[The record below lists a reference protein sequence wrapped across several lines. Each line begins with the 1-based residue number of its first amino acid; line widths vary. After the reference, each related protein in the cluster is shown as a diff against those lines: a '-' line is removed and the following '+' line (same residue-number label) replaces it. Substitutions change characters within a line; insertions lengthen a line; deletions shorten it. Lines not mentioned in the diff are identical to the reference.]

1 MAMKKDLDE
10 LKSRD
15 KDLQRDGGSRQ
26 PSSPP
31 PQPGTASAEDT
42 PDMMSEDMRRDLLRQ
57 KWEQEEEENLR
68 KTKLHYRD
76 VLYDEARTHGAAFYN
91 FSRDETKRTEELDN
105 LEAMHK
111 VRLFF
116 ALFNF
121 LCSYQNH
128 L

>member
-15 KDLQRDGGSRQ
+15 KDLQRPGGRQ
-26 PSSPP
+26 PTPP
-31 PQPGTASAEDT
+31 PSVAGASGADTDT
-42 PDMMSEDMRRDLLRQ
+42 PDLLSEDMRRDLLRQ

-111 VRLFF
+111 VRP
-116 ALFNF
+116 
-121 LCSYQNH
+121 
-128 L
+128 